1 MEYNFIITDEMN
13 TLIKLAKLNNA
24 GELVKPQIVE
34 SFIAQRYT
42 IRQELSIQR
51 QRDVKPQEYEEYN
64 NYCEAC
70 KSYAKELLGI
80 E

>member
-1 MEYNFIITDEMN
+1 MEYNFIITNEIQK
-13 TLIKLAKLNNA
+13 LISMAKQFHREEQA
-24 GELVKPQIVE
+24 KPKIIEEL
-34 SFIAQRYT
+34 IAQRYT

-51 QRDVKPQEYEEYN
+51 QRDVKPLEYEEYN
-64 NYCEAC
+64 SYCEVC

>member
-1 MEYNFIITDEMN
+1 MEYNFIITNEMQK
-13 TLIKLAKLNNA
+13 LISMAKQFGREEQA
-24 GELVKPQIVE
+24 KPKIIEEL
-34 SFIAQRYT
+34 IAQRYT

-70 KSYAKELLGI
+70 KSYAKELLGL
-80 E
+80 

>member
-1 MEYNFIITDEMN
+1 MEYNFIITDEMQN
-13 TLIKLAKLNNA
+13 LIDMSIGTQYATKTYKRL
-24 GELVKPQIVE
+24 VE
-34 SFIAQRYT
+34 SLIAQRYT

-70 KSYAKELLGI
+70 KSYAKELLGL
-80 E
+80 

>member
-1 MEYNFIITDEMN
+1 MEYNFIITDEMKS
-13 TLIKLAKLNNA
+13 LIKLAKLNNA

-34 SFIAQRYT
+34 SLIAQRYT

-64 NYCEAC
+64 NYCEVC
-70 KSYAKELLGI
+70 KSYAKELLGL
-80 E
+80 

>member
-1 MEYNFIITDEMN
+1 MEYNFIITDEMK

-34 SFIAQRYT
+34 SLIAQRYT

-51 QRDVKPQEYEEYN
+51 QRDTKPQEYEEYN
-64 NYCEAC
+64 SYCEAC
-70 KSYAKELLGI
+70 KSYAKELLGL
-80 E
+80 